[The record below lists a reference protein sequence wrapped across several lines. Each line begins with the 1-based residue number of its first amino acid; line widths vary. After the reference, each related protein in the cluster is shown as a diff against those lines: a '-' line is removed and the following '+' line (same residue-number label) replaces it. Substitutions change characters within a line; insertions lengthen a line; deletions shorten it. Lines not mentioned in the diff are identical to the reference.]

1 MAKSKDEEFAS
12 GADKLEDL
20 LDLMKKFKS
29 RLVEGQEIQKTMEEL
44 KEKIEGPSIDEVAKE
59 NCIVFYEK
67 LLDELYVGL
76 DTNIQ
81 VMEDIKYL
89 NIPKPLQTQVLDAFK
104 QILQAF
110 NQGVDMGEN
119 LELDLLIEKLQSGE
133 LLEEGEDGNAAVG
146 GEPVQDIEDVH
157 MTLGE
162 CFCKGDVQ

>member
-1 MAKSKDEEFAS
+1 
-12 GADKLEDL
+12 
-20 LDLMKKFKS
+20 
-29 RLVEGQEIQKTMEEL
+29 
-44 KEKIEGPSIDEVAKE
+44 
-59 NCIVFYEK
+59 
-67 LLDELYVGL
+67 
-76 DTNIQ
+76 
-81 VMEDIKYL
+81 MEDIKYL